1 MVDIQCLS
9 GQLRSKAP
17 KEKIRVNII
26 CISYRDHHP
35 PSWLSSLD
43 MNSPL
48 DNYEVDIGELSI
60 SKVQEELQT
69 PKAPD
74 QADKGCHRRLSSLT
88 KSSSTADLNATPP
101 SIREKRSPMS
111 ARTPS
116 WSGSSSQ
123 HNQNTLLRSSDLAK
137 LPVDS
142 AKVPKMRRWILGI
155 ALGKLCVIMTRP
167 NIDGEVSWQLTS
179 I

>member
-101 SIREKRSPMS
+101 SIRKKRSPMS
-111 ARTPS
+111 RTSS
-116 WSGSSSQ
+116 WSKPSPRR
-123 HNQNTLLRSSDLAK
+123 NQNALPRSFDLTK
-137 LPVDS
+137 LPVNS
-142 AKVPKMRRWILGI
+142 AKVLKMRRWILGI
-155 ALGKLCVIMTRP
+155 ALGKSCIIVARS
-167 NIDGEVSWQLTS
+167 NIDGKVS
-179 I
+179 